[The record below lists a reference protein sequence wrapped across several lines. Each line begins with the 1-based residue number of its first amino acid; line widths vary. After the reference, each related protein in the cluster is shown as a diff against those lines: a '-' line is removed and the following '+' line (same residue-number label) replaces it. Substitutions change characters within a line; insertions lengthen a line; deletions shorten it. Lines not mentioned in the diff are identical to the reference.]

1 MAQASPPWS
10 ARPITNNSRALYYRR
25 RSNPMQLETELT
37 WLSRVGDPGRNV
49 MFAVTQTW
57 TMKTPREV
65 PSSSCQRRV
74 SSQEIPPQTQ
84 TKTLRPL
91 REPVRVCRRAAGIV
105 VLLNRGRLVP
115 DELVL
120 ACPSSPPPSDVSSE
134 HRLGLKQEEWQPSS
148 LPHSFE

>member
-10 ARPITNNSRALYYRR
+10 TRPITNNSRALDYRR
-25 RSNPMQLETELT
+25 CSNPMQLETELT
-37 WLSRVGDPGRNV
+37 LFSRMGDPARNV
-49 MFAVTQTW
+49 VFAVTPTW

-74 SSQEIPPQTQ
+74 SSQQFPPQTH

-134 HRLGLKQEEWQPSS
+134 HRLGLKQEQWQPPS
-148 LPHSFE
+148 LSHFFE